1 MNLTLRN
8 FDVLVLIEVLD
19 SLKLSNTKSRMRTR
33 FKKLLTKHNDEII
46 NEEKRLIINEYVK
59 FDDNNKWSTKENGDL
74 DVSEEDARL
83 INENIAELLCEEFLV
98 ECNESNKKM
107 LLTVADIILNEEI
120 EVSGDYADAY
130 DEWCNEFEQV
140 LEFYKVE
147 DE

>member
-8 FDVLVLIEVLD
+8 FDVLVMIEVLD
-19 SLKLSNTKSRMRTR
+19 SLKLTNTKSRMRTR
-33 FKKLLTKHNDEII
+33 FKKLLIKHNDEVI
-46 NEEKRLIINEYVK
+46 NEEKRLIINEYAK
-59 FDDNNKWSTKENGDL
+59 FDDNNKWLTKDNGGL
-74 DVSEEDARL
+74 DVSEEDAKL